1 MDEEMRNAGSF
12 GPTPDEEI
20 NARELLGQDVCSDV
34 MLNSLLGP
42 VMICC
47 WKDDNIDIT
56 RFNQQFRDEV
66 KVKNFRALLKSVQN
80 QTLDEDRAMLY
91 DLLERAMAD
100 RQRGALG
107 VVRFKRPDSSISQFR
122 LHLYFMGEDA
132 SGKTFYGSARDLTQI
147 ITLDDY
153 LRLLSDVSTD
163 SIVFMR
169 RRGVEWSFRVVIHG
183 LASAMGLSA
192 EEFQY
197 ELNDGRFDQRME
209 PEVRKQY
216 KQLILNT
223 TTKAEMFS
231 PPFNVIAADGRTIK
245 MQIRF
250 NCVHDESSGV
260 EHILTFRRIA
270 T

>member
-1 MDEEMRNAGSF
+1 
-12 GPTPDEEI
+12 
-20 NARELLGQDVCSDV
+20 
-34 MLNSLLGP
+34 
-42 VMICC
+42 
-47 WKDDNIDIT
+47 
-56 RFNQQFRDEV
+56 
-66 KVKNFRALLKSVQN
+66 
-80 QTLDEDRAMLY
+80 
-91 DLLERAMAD
+91 
-100 RQRGALG
+100 
-107 VVRFKRPDSSISQFR
+107 
-122 LHLYFMGEDA
+122 MGEDA
-132 SGKTFYGSARDLTQI
+132 SGRSFYGSARDLTQV

-183 LASAMGLSA
+183 LAKAMGLSA

-223 TTKAEMFS
+223 TTKTEMFS
-231 PPFNVIAADGRTIK
+231 PPFNIIAADGHNLK

-250 NCVHDESSGV
+250 NCVHDENSGV
-260 EHILTFRRIA
+260 EHILTFRRIV